1 MEREERERRKKN
13 IVFKGVK
20 EEKGDGL
27 CEGGRRSYARER
39 KKRKEKGE

>member
-20 EEKGDGL
+20 EEKGDGIMRGGKKEL
-27 CEGGRRSYARER
+27 CEGKKEKKRER
-39 KKRKEKGE
+39 